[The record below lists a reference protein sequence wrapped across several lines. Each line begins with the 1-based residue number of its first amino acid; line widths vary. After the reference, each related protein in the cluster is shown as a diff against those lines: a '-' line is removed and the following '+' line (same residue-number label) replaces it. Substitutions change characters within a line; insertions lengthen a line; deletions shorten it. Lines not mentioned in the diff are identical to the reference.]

1 MQNQQEIQLKL
12 STIFKL
18 KIIDTSQAFG
28 SFYDPNGEKYCA
40 VSVRHESSSSK
51 KIQNGKNSDP
61 EELIQS
67 AILGSTHTKFFDTCS
82 SSLDKV

>member
-40 VSVRHESSSSK
+40 VSVHVRIIIIKE
-51 KIQNGKNSDP
+51 NP
-61 EELIQS
+61 ERKEF
-67 AILGSTHTKFFDTCS
+67 GS
-82 SSLDKV
+82 

>member
-40 VSVRHESSSSK
+40 VSVRTNHHHQRKSRTER
-51 KIQNGKNSDP
+51 IRILKN
-61 EELIQS
+61 
-67 AILGSTHTKFFDTCS
+67 
-82 SSLDKV
+82 